1 MRGRFILGDVWLLR
15 KTDKKRQEI
24 RIPSAKTLTLSQLRG
39 PGRFL
44 LTVEFMVK
52 NSSLWVRGEEILEG
66 GGGEGRRGEMS
77 EGIVCHPISA
87 TSRFWMCHT
96 DS

>member
-15 KTDKKRQEI
+15 KTDKKARDKNPVGKNFNL
-24 RIPSAKTLTLSQLRG
+24 RQLRG
-39 PGRFL
+39 PGTFL